1 MKNISCRQTGIALFI
16 TLIVLLIVSVIGLS
30 ALRMSLSQS
39 TISLNNRL
47 DTMSFQAAESGIRGV
62 LLEATGENIALS
74 TNVIGATL
82 LLGVCTD
89 ATSTDAT
96 TCVVYRCATQANPS
110 VAGACSSTDS
120 LDGTGSSRAE
130 SRTRH
135 TGQFNVVNS
144 SVTMYQDYVFESVSK
159 GCMLDSGACSNLYWS
174 ENVQEFKKI
183 APADLAANF
192 D

>member
-1 MKNISCRQTGIALFI
+1 MNHPNSRQAGVALFI
-16 TLIVLLIVSVIGLS
+16 TLIVLLIVSVMGLG

-39 TISLNNRL
+39 KISLNTRL
-47 DTMSFQAAESGIRGV
+47 DTMSFQAAESGIRSV
-62 LLEATGENIALS
+62 LLEASSTNIASS

-82 LLGVCTD
+82 SLGVCTD
-89 ATSTDAT
+89 KNSTSTS
-96 TCVVYRCATQANPS
+96 CVVYRCVTQANPT
-110 VAGACSSTDS
+110 VAGPCGANDS
-120 LDGTGSSRAE
+120 LDGTGTARAE

-144 SVTMYQDYVFESVSK
+144 SIALYQDYVFESVSK
-159 GCMLDSGACSNLYWS
+159 GCLLESGACSNMYWS
-174 ENVQEFKKI
+174 ENVQEFKKM

>member
-1 MKNISCRQTGIALFI
+1 MNQSIHKQAGVALFI
-16 TLIVLLIVSVIGLS
+16 TLVVMLIVSVIGLG

-39 TISLNNRL
+39 KVSLNTRL
-47 DTMSFQAAESGIRGV
+47 DTMTFQAAESGIRSV
-62 LLEATGENIALS
+62 LLEATSTNIASS

-82 LLGVCTD
+82 NLGVCTD
-89 ATSTDAT
+89 KDSTSTD
-96 TCVVYRCATQANPS
+96 CVVYRCVTQADPTI
-110 VAGACSSTDS
+110 AGKCSSNDS
-120 LDGTGSSRAE
+120 LDGTGTLQAE

-144 SVTMYQDYVFESVSK
+144 SVTMYQDYVFETAAK
-159 GCMLDSGACSNLYWS
+159 GCLRDNGACSDNYWS

-183 APADLAANF
+183 APADLTANY